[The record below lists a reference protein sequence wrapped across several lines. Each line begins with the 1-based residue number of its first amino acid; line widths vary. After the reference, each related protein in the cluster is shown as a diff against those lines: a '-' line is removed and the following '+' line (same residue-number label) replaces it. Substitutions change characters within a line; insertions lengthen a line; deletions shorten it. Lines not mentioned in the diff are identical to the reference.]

1 MISHSWTWPLKISFL
16 RVSLKSLELL
26 TRLRVRCFGPS
37 LARCICSSILQY
49 DLCVFPFP
57 YYSTFVC
64 LSVVRSLDCCVFLP
78 PAGPPDSKFVLSS
91 FWYRPCSRVL
101 CKRRA
106 CPAIF
111 TSSPGSWSGRN
122 NWKCACRVWDIRLSL
137 DCSYPLHICIR
148 VSRLTLKL
156 PLSKTILL
164 NIVISILHE
173 AYQVDSTCVCLCGC
187 THMHMHNVMLFT
199 THAPV
204 YKVEISSAKTN
215 EFVQAVLAQEASKPI
230 ITTWMRCKYTYCC
243 FVCA

>member
-1 MISHSWTWPLKISFL
+1 MFL
-16 RVSLKSLELL
+16 HFCTTVRLSVCLLFVRSTVVSSYRLL
-26 TRLRVRCFGPS
+26 AHLIPS
-37 LARCICSSILQY
+37 LS
-49 DLCVFPFP
+49 F
-57 YYSTFVC
+57 
-64 LSVVRSLDCCVFLP
+64 FL
-78 PAGPPDSKFVLSS
+78 
-91 FWYRPCSRVL
+91 YRPCSRVL

-106 CPAIF
+106 CPAIL

-204 YKVEISSAKTN
+204 YKVEISSAKTKWICAGCSGARG
-215 EFVQAVLAQEASKPI
+215 VQ
-230 ITTWMRCKYTYCC
+230 TYNHNLD
-243 FVCA
+243 AL